1 MSTVPVTVTVA
12 TLLTLAP
19 REDARPAEFGDPA
32 EVRALV
38 DAARAGDR
46 EAFGALVDL
55 HGHTVVRTARAALG
69 SHDGADD
76 VAQDA
81 FIVAWQKLPGFRG
94 DSSFKTWLLT
104 IVWRKALDSRRR
116 RQRWWTRATVAGT
129 NDGLDPFDRLVA
141 PAADPER
148 VVVSRDEARRIAAA
162 IAALSPKLRD
172 TLLLAAS
179 GDHSYE
185 EIAGILGVPIGT
197 VKWRV
202 SEARR
207 IVAAQVPDRTR
218 R

>member
-1 MSTVPVTVTVA
+1 MSTVPVTVSVA

-19 REDARPAEFGDPA
+19 REDARAADCGDPA
-32 EVRALV
+32 EIRALV
-38 DAARAGDR
+38 SAAQAGDR
-46 EAFGALVDL
+46 DAFGALVDL
-55 HGHTVVRTARAALG
+55 HGHTALRTARAALG
-69 SHDGADD
+69 THDGADD

-81 FIVAWQKLPGFRG
+81 LIVAWQKLPGFRG

-116 RQRWWTRATVAGT
+116 QRRWWMRAAVSTDA
-129 NDGLDPFDRLVA
+129 LDPLDRLVE

-148 VVVSRDEARRIAAA
+148 VVVSRDEARQIAAS
-162 IAALSPKLRD
+162 IARLSPKLRD

-179 GDHSYE
+179 GDHSYD
-185 EIAGILGVPIGT
+185 EIARILDIPIGT

-207 IVAAQVPDRTR
+207 IVAAETPGRVRS
-218 R
+218 